1 MKWLKPSR
9 VLLLASALAF
19 AIVSDGFGVQD
30 LKDERQGVTG
40 TNAGAANRPGLLA
53 ELNTSLETLVAN
65 VSPAV
70 VQIQVSGYGPRE
82 ERGVKD
88 VSIFSRQ
95 HSLGSGVIVDPSG
108 YIITNGHVV
117 EGAQSIRVI
126 LPTPPMNSALKLGL
140 KQGQTLKAK
149 LVGLDA
155 ESDLA
160 VIKVDG
166 THLPTLEL
174 GNSQSV
180 RQGQLV
186 VAIGSPEGL
195 PSSATMGIVSS
206 PLRQPD
212 HDDAMVYIQT
222 DAPINPGNSG
232 GPLVDIHGRLVGI
245 NTMILS
251 QGGGSEGLGFAI
263 PVGVVRTVY
272 QSLRTYG
279 HVHRPEIGATF
290 QEITPELATGL
301 ELSRSWGAITG
312 DVAQDGP
319 AQTAGLKAGDIVL
332 SIDGRSI
339 AGVPGCRAALYLHSQ
354 EQPLDLVVLRGKRTI
369 KLSVPFVEHHDQL
382 DDLAKYAN
390 FENALVPKLGVFA
403 VDLDDKMRSL
413 LGSSSNDETGVLVVA
428 GAATEGAP
436 NTGLKPGDFVKAL
449 NLAPVT
455 SLQQLR
461 DKLASMK
468 SNDAVVLQI
477 KRDGKLQYLAFN
489 LDDN

>member
-1 MKWLKPSR
+1 MKWLR
-9 VLLLASALAF
+9 RGRDLLLVSALAL
-19 AIVSDGFGVQD
+19 ATASDGFGYQD
-30 LKDERQGVTG
+30 AKIERSSVSSTSV
-40 TNAGAANRPGLLA
+40 GAANRSDLLA
-53 ELNTSLETLVAN
+53 ELNNSLETLVAS

-70 VQIQVSGYGPRE
+70 VQIQVSGYGPQE
-82 ERGVKD
+82 EHGVKD
-88 VSIFSRQ
+88 VSVFSRQ

-117 EGAQSIRVI
+117 EGAQKIRVI
-126 LPTPPMNSALKLGL
+126 LPTPPMSSALKLGL
-140 KQGQTLKAK
+140 KQGQTFNAK

-160 VIKVDG
+160 VIKIEG
-166 THLPTLEL
+166 SHLPTLEL
-174 GNSQSV
+174 GVSTSV

-195 PSSATMGIVSS
+195 PSSASMGIVSS

-212 HDDAMVYIQT
+212 RNDPMVYIQT

-232 GPLVDIHGRLVGI
+232 GPLVDVHGRLVGI

-272 QSLRTYG
+272 QSLRKYG
-279 HVHRPEIGATF
+279 HVHRPDIGATF
-290 QEITPELATGL
+290 QEITPELAAGL
-301 ELSRSWGAITG
+301 KLSRSLGAITS

-319 AQTAGLKAGDIVL
+319 AQVAGLKAGDIVL
-332 SIDGRSI
+332 SIDGRPI
-339 AGVPGCRAALYLHSQ
+339 AGVPGCRAALYLHAQ
-354 EQPLDLVVLRGKRTI
+354 EQPLNLEVLRGTRTI
-369 KLSVPFVEHHDQL
+369 TLSVPFVEHHDQL

-390 FENALVPKLGVFA
+390 FDNALVPKLGVFA

-413 LGSSSNDETGVLVVA
+413 LGSLSDDESGVLVVA

-436 NTGLKPGDFVKAL
+436 NTGLKAGDFVKAL
-449 NLAPVT
+449 NLTPIN

-461 DKLASMK
+461 DKLASLK

-477 KRDGKLQYLAFN
+477 KRDGKFQ
-489 LDDN
+489 